1 MELSAFQDEEG
12 QGALKGNVSAFLPS
26 ISFVFFF
33 FPGCVHAAH
42 QHNPRGSR
50 PTELVRKGE
59 DWREGL
65 GEGVSS
71 ARSRL

>member
-71 ARSRL
+71 ARSWL